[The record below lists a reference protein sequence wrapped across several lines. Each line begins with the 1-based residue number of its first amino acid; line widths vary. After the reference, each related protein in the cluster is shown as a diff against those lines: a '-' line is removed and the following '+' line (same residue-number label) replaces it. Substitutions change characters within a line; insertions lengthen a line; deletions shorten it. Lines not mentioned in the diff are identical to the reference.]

1 MALEFVNGDH
11 NDTEQP
17 AEEPASGEK
26 SSSEEEEK
34 ALEEQNAD
42 SVFQISVKLPHKPYQ
57 IPVTISTQ
65 EQVQDLRNSI
75 VEFPDTFQ
83 YSCFHLEFNGSRI
96 NDFVE
101 LSEVKELAPGAEMK
115 LIEDP
120 YTEKEARMHMIRV
133 RDLIGAAGDRVDTLH
148 GISAGLSLHDSIVP
162 PEMFSPPLQNGK
174 RSVTTSTEDSHALSK
189 YDFDAP
195 ASIQTILP
203 QTKVSPPK
211 TVKSI
216 CVSAWNPPPHYLRQ
230 KGHLLYLQLTTNEG
244 EQFQIT
250 SHVSGFFVNKSSNS
264 KFDPYPRPQSKSASA
279 HSLLA
284 LIEKLSPSFQMS
296 FSSLQEYNNRKD
308 PLANFQITNII
319 PANPWLVPAAESSL
333 LAHQP
338 DLTRTQ
344 ETYLMSGIENAETL
358 RDWNEEFQSTR
369 ELPKETIQ
377 DRVFRERITSKLFAD
392 YTDAAARGAVMVARG
407 EVAPL
412 NPTENRDAQIF
423 VYNNVFFSYGADGVG
438 TFTSEGGDDAA
449 RVAVG
454 KDVTGIRVVNQLDID
469 GLFTPGT
476 VVVDYLGK
484 RLVGQSIVPGIF
496 KQREPGENQIDYGG
510 VEGRDVV
517 AENEAFVP
525 VFSKLSKHLRV
536 KKHDVWDKEGKK
548 HTLEGSVETKG
559 LLGTD
564 GRKYVLDLYRLTPLD
579 ITWIEEYWSDVS
591 DTVVKPPE
599 TNYPH
604 RMTVLR
610 PELMETYWR
619 SKMGE
624 FVKAELERRRHP
636 AGGAEHVDTKVPSD
650 TNGNAESK
658 AITNGDTQ
666 EHDET
671 GLTATG
677 EKAET
682 ERLQER
688 VDISDF
694 DLAFNPDVFCGQAPR
709 ADEEKEQL
717 VRDEKEVR
725 SICDF
730 LRQNVISELVSYPPV
745 LDEHPLTVSQVHDL
759 REGEVGFPMDGHSLA
774 RLLHKRGI
782 NIRYLGKLATLAK
795 EQSSRLEALNALS
808 IQEMIARSF
817 KHIANHYMKGLPS
830 VFVSSCLA
838 HLLNCLLGADF
849 NQAPKACL
857 DEELQAYYTN
867 ADWSFGDVDI
877 QTLRAKIQ
885 AEVHLR
891 YRYTLDQNW
900 ADNLKHI
907 PLLREIALKLGL
919 QITAK
924 DYQFGASPKPLT
936 NGSVNGVNHHTN
948 GVSSRKKKK
957 NGDHELASQS
967 SESLSL
973 SSPTTFSPDDLVNII
988 PVVKDACPKSTLADE
1003 ALEAGKMSMMQN
1015 QKEIGQELLLES
1027 LSLHEQIYGVLHPE
1041 VARMYH
1047 QLSMLYYQ
1055 LDEKVAAVELA
1066 RKAVYVSERT
1076 LGVDSNETILSYLNL
1091 GLFEHG
1097 NGNTKIALIYMKHAL
1112 ELWKIIYGLGHP
1124 DSITTINNAAV
1135 MLQTLK
1141 HYHDSRIWFET
1152 SLTICEEVSGRQ
1164 SVNTATLCFQLAQA
1178 LALDQEAKA
1187 AVNRMRDAYSIFL
1200 SKLGPDDRNTKE
1212 SESWLEQLT
1221 QNAVSIAKHAKD
1233 VQARK
1238 LRRIHFTSG
1247 ITLGTRPQPQVG
1259 QSSTGTAL
1267 GGDPRELN
1275 SIDSRSVDELL
1286 RFIEGGGETS
1296 KRSPAK
1302 KRSSRGNPKR
1312 RGGLLGNA
1320 V

>member
-1 MALEFVNGDH
+1 MAPEIANGDH
-11 NDTEQP
+11 DGTELP
-17 AEEPASGEK
+17 AEESVSNEPSDP
-26 SSSEEEEK
+26 EK
-34 ALEEQNAD
+34 AEKGLEEQNLD
-42 SVFQISVKLPHKPYQ
+42 PVFQIVVKLPHKPYQ
-57 IPVTISTQ
+57 IQVMVSTQ

-83 YSCFHLEFNGSRI
+83 YSCFHLEYNGSRV
-96 NDFVE
+96 NDYVE
-101 LSEVKELAPGAEMK
+101 LSEVKELAPGAEMT
-115 LIEDP
+115 LVEDP

-133 RDLIGAAGDRVDTLH
+133 RDLIGAAGDRVDTVH

-162 PEMFSPPLQNGK
+162 PEMLNPTLQNGR
-174 RSVTTSTEDSHALSK
+174 RSASAPTSTEDSHALSE
-189 YDFDAP
+189 YDFNGP

-203 QTKVSPPK
+203 QTKDTPSK

-216 CVSAWNPPPHYLRQ
+216 CVSAWNPPPHHLRQ

-264 KFDPYPRPQSKSASA
+264 KFDPYPRPQPKSASA

-296 FSSLQEYNNRKD
+296 FTALQEYNNRKD
-308 PLANFQITNII
+308 PLANFQITNTI
-319 PANPWLVPAAESSL
+319 PANPWLVPVSESSL
-333 LAHQP
+333 LAHQS

-392 YTDAAARGAVMVARG
+392 YTDAATRGAVMVARG

-454 KDVTGIRVVNQLDID
+454 KDVTGIRIVNQLDID

-517 AENEAFVP
+517 AENEAFIP
-525 VFSKLSKHLRV
+525 VFSKLSKHLIV

-564 GRKYVLDLYRLTPLD
+564 GRKYVLDLYRLSPLD

-591 DTVVKPPE
+591 DSDAKPEE

-610 PELMETYWR
+610 PELIETYWR

-624 FVKAELERRRHP
+624 FIKAKLERRRTQTSGP
-636 AGGAEHVDTKVPSD
+636 EHVDSKVLSD
-650 TNGNAESK
+650 AKGIAESK
-658 AITNGDTQ
+658 AITNGVG
-666 EHDET
+666 HDHDGT
-671 GLTATG
+671 GPTATG
-677 EKAET
+677 EKVEPDG
-682 ERLQER
+682 LQER
-688 VDISDF
+688 VDMSDF
-694 DLAFNPDVFCGQAPR
+694 DLAFNPDVFCGQSPQS
-709 ADEEKEQL
+709 DQEKEEL
-717 VRDEKEVR
+717 LRDEREVR
-725 SICDF
+725 SVCDY
-730 LRQNVISELVSYPPV
+730 LRQNVMSDLVR
-745 LDEHPLTVSQVHDL
+745 DL

-808 IQEMIARSF
+808 VQEMIARSF
-817 KHIANHYMKGLPS
+817 KHIANRYMRGLPA

-857 DEELQAYYTN
+857 DEELQAYYPN
-867 ADWSFGDVDI
+867 ADWSFKDVDV
-877 QTLRAKIQ
+877 QSLRVKVQ

-891 YRYTLDQNW
+891 YRYILDRDW
-900 ADNLKHI
+900 AANLKHI
-907 PLLREIALKLGL
+907 QLLREIALKLGL
-919 QITAK
+919 QIIAK
-924 DYQFGASPKPLT
+924 DYRFSASSKPIT
-936 NGSVNGVNHHTN
+936 NGNTNGAADGVNQPSN

-973 SSPTTFSPDDLVNII
+973 SAPTTFSPDDIVNII
-988 PVVKDACPKSTLADE
+988 PVVKDACPRSTLAEE

-1055 LDEKVAAVELA
+1055 LDEKTAAVELA

-1112 ELWKIIYGLGHP
+1112 ELWKIIYGSKHP

-1152 SLTICEEVSGRQ
+1152 SLTICEEVSGKQ

-1238 LRRIHFTSG
+1238 LRRVQFSPA

-1259 QSSTGTAL
+1259 QSSAGTTL
-1267 GGDPRELN
+1267 GSDPRELN
-1275 SIDSRSVDELL
+1275 RIDSRSVDELL

-1312 RGGLLGNA
+1312 RGGLFGNA